1 MMESWQMLEI
11 TWKELLMNTL
21 NFAFSTG
28 AVSDTCPSEQAW
40 TPGHVGQSWTTLTHK
55 AITLEAQHAGSLR
68 VSQGRVWVTL
78 GEGVLPRDQA
88 YGDVFLDAGQELVVA
103 KGQRLVLESMFRD
116 RPACFLLHYTHE
128 W

>member
-1 MMESWQMLEI
+1 MTTSSL
-11 TWKELLMNTL
+11 
-21 NFAFSTG
+21 AFLPT
-28 AVSDTCPSEQAW
+28 ANPATDVIEDAW
-40 TPGHVGQSWTTLTHK
+40 VPCHVGQQWIKLNNQAVTLQ
-55 AITLEAQHAGSLR
+55 AEHAGYLR

-78 GEGVLPRDQA
+78 GDGVLPRDQN